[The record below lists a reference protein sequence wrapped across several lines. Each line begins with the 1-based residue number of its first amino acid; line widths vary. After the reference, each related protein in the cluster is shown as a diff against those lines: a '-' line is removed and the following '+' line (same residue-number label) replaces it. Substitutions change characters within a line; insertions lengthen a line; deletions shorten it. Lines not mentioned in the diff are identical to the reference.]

1 MPKEV
6 KIPFQPEFKELM
18 LSDKKRA
25 TTRPNRYGH
34 LGDWFRAFGEVFV
47 LIDVYHI
54 PLNRVA
60 FNYYPEEGFNS
71 SQEFKDCWNKLHP
84 HVTFEQRP
92 QRLVYFHLFR
102 LKSKLTG
109 VVAVKK

>member
-1 MPKEV
+1 MPRQIN
-6 KIPFQPEFKELM
+6 IPFEPEFRGPM

-25 TTRPNRYGH
+25 TTRPNRYAH
-34 LGDWFRAFGEVFV
+34 PGDWFKAFGEVFV

-60 FNYYPEEGFNS
+60 FSYYSEEGFNS
-71 SQEFKDCWNKLHP
+71 SEEFKNFWNKLHP

-109 VVAVKK
+109 VLAVKK